1 MKGQYSKNARSE
13 SAFTLIELL
22 IVVAIIGIL
31 AAIAV
36 PNFLNAQ
43 VRAKIARVKAD
54 QRNIGQALGMYHA
67 DHNAFPDFVTFP
79 LFATRG
85 VPELTTPV
93 AYIGTYPADVFQFTK
108 EGYGLPGDLRETK
121 MAYYNLKISTLT
133 GKARGGT
140 QFGVPEY
147 ERGLRWGLRSLGP
160 NREYDNENILNNI
173 PGVSTDQYDA
183 SNGIASPG
191 DIWTFGS

>member
-1 MKGQYSKNARSE
+1 MNHGR
-13 SAFTLIELL
+13 AFTLIELL

-36 PNFLNAQ
+36 PNFMNAQ
-43 VRAKIARVKAD
+43 IRAKIARVESD
-54 QRNIGQALGMYHA
+54 QRNIGTALKMYSI
-67 DHNAFPDFVTFP
+67 DHNGFPDFSTFP

-93 AYIGTYPADVFQFTK
+93 AYMAAYPADVFQFTK
-108 EGYGLPGDLRETK
+108 EGYGLEANLKETK
-121 MAYYNLKISTLT
+121 MAYYNLEITTLT

-140 QFGVPEY
+140 QFGIPEY

-160 NREYDNENILNNI
+160 NRAYDNENILANI
-173 PGVSTDQYDA
+173 PGVSTDLYDA
-183 SNGIASPG
+183 SNGLDSSG

>member
-1 MKGQYSKNARSE
+1 MKKAKAG
-13 SAFTLIELL
+13 FTLIELL

-43 VRAKIARVKAD
+43 VRAKISRVQAD
-54 QRNIGQALGMYHA
+54 QRNIGTALGMYNI
-67 DHNAFPDFVTFP
+67 DHNAFPDFYTFP
-79 LFATRG
+79 AFAIIG

-93 AYIGTYPADVFQFTK
+93 AYMADYPIDVFENTV
-108 EGYGLPGDLRETK
+108 EGAGLPEGLKHTK
-121 MAYYNLKISTLT
+121 MAYYNLQISTQT

-140 QFGVPEY
+140 NFGVPEY
-147 ERGLRWGLRSLGP
+147 NRGLRWGVRSIGP
-160 NREYDNENILNNI
+160 NRMYDNYNILSNQPDI
-173 PGVSTDQYDA
+173 STDLYD
-183 SNGIASPG
+183 STNGLNSSG